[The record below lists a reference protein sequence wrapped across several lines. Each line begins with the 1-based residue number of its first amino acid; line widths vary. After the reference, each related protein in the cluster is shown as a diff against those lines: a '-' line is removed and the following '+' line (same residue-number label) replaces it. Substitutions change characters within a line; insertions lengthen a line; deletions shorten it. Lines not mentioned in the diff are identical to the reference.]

1 MFDRIGHCY
10 PERSNR
16 VIILNAGWTFGA
28 IWYVVKS
35 FLSAETISKYIFID
49 GYYEEIRVIFLKKII
64 LKNQLLEHIDEENL
78 FLYSEKKTLDEK
90 FILEREAK
98 LFGE

>member
-49 GYYEEIRVIFLKKII
+49 GYYEEIRVIFKKNNFKESII
-64 LKNQLLEHIDEENL
+64 RTH
-78 FLYSEKKTLDEK
+78 
-90 FILEREAK
+90 
-98 LFGE
+98 